1 MGKAILTPID
11 NPEKVVKAS
20 NCLMSDGV
28 TSVEGAFP
36 EMRTFSIPST
46 TIGSTTYTEIE
57 TNLPDNIGSKC
68 LCGIYVSVSVDA
80 IVCGFSS
87 YTNSVRLTLYNSA
100 PVSQTFVGVVRAIY
114 L

>member
-1 MGKAILTPID
+1 MAEYKAKLLNGLFT
-11 NPEKVVKAS
+11 KAK
-20 NCLMSDGV
+20 NVLFSDGV

-57 TNLPDNIGSKC
+57 TNLPDQIGTKH
-68 LCGIYVSVSVDA
+68 LCGTYVSVSVDA
-80 IVCGFSS
+80 IVCGFSA

-100 PVSQTFVGVVRAIY
+100 PVQQTFSGVVRAIY